1 MYIIYGNTRTRA
13 FRVLWALEE
22 LGLPYNQVQAVP
34 RSPEI
39 LAVNPLGKVPALGL
53 EGGTTISDSN
63 AILTYLADA
72 HGALAFPAGSPER
85 AQQDARLHFVLD
97 SFDAL
102 LWTLARHKFVLPKD
116 QRVDIRASVEWEFAN
131 NSKQAEGLLGE
142 GPYLMGD
149 TFTIADIVFG
159 HCIGW
164 AITAKL
170 KPSDRLSAYLEHL
183 QTRPAYQRARQPAA

>member
-1 MYIIYGNTRTRA
+1 MYVVYGKTRTRT

-22 LGLPYNQVQAVP
+22 LGLPYDHVAADP

-39 LAVNPLGKVPALGL
+39 LAVSPLGKVPVLGL
-53 EGGTTISDSN
+53 PDGTKITDSS
-63 AILTYLADA
+63 AILSHLADA
-72 HGALAFPAGSPER
+72 NAGLTAPAGSPAR
-85 AQQDARLHFVLD
+85 AVQDARMHFALD

-102 LWTLARHKFVLPKD
+102 LWMLARHKFVLPPE
-116 QRVDIRASVEWEFAN
+116 QRVDIRASVEWEFSK
-131 NSKQAEGLLGE
+131 NSKAAEEMLGD

-149 TFTIADIVFG
+149 VFTIADIVLG

-170 KPSDRLSAYLEHL
+170 RPSERLMAYLTTL
-183 QTRPAYQRARQPAA
+183 QARAGYQRARNT